1 MCMSFGT
8 IQAVTGSYAFEC
20 VFGGTGLSFEDC
32 AVAFKDEYHLAA
44 VFMGVYAY
52 AGSRSKTAFEY
63 TVCAV
68 KEHMGIEFLFA
79 SLELREH
86 RYGDFV
92 KFYDHDFR

>member
-1 MCMSFGT
+1 
-8 IQAVTGSYAFEC
+8 
-20 VFGGTGLSFEDC
+20 
-32 AVAFKDEYHLAA
+32 
-44 VFMGVYAY
+44 VYAY